1 MKITI
6 IDNNF
11 TFLGNEV
18 SGGPRVLGNPVLGSG
33 NPVLGAG
40 NPRQQIVQES
50 MESKELQYNNIRK
63 AIAKLFYNY
72 KQGSSFYMTKTQQ
85 HEHYGIYKARV
96 SMDLLGNE
104 KFIVAIVP
112 NDNIPIGNIKF
123 LESLRWVSFQTRET
137 TNIKKEFNKIQIEP
151 QSYVQTDIPLLNDKI
166 HYEKTTRKVYVYVPE
181 NLPLKVEII
190 PLKEGDSY
198 SDHGSV
204 ISALN
209 IFSTVINL
217 E

>member
-6 IDNNF
+6 IDNDF

-18 SGGPRVLGNPVLGSG
+18 SNPKNSGGSSHSSVSHTLSNNHGQDNPGPGNPG
-33 NPVLGAG
+33 
-40 NPRQQIVQES
+40 
-50 MESKELQYNNIRK
+50 KELQYTNIRK

-85 HEHYGIYKARV
+85 HENYGIYKARV

-137 TNIKKEFNKIQIEP
+137 TNIKKEFNKIDIQP
-151 QSYVQTDIPLLNDKI
+151 QSYVQTDVPLLNDKI
-166 HYEKTTRKVYVYVPE
+166 HYEKTTKRVYVYVPE

>member
-6 IDNNF
+6 IDNDF

-18 SGGPRVLGNPVLGSG
+18 S
-33 NPVLGAG
+33 
-40 NPRQQIVQES
+40 NPRNS
-50 MESKELQYNNIRK
+50 GDSAHSSSHALSNNYGPGKELQYTNIRK

-85 HEHYGIYKARV
+85 HENYGIYKARV

-137 TNIKKEFNKIQIEP
+137 TNIKKEFNKIDIQP
-151 QSYVQTDIPLLNDKI
+151 QSYVQTDVPLLNDKI
-166 HYEKTTRKVYVYVPE
+166 HYEKTTRRAYVYVPE